1 MNANISVFVTCVEEI
16 MYLLLYIITDDC
28 TFKEF
33 FTIKA
38 IKLLIT
44 RLM

>member
-1 MNANISVFVTCVEEI
+1 MNANVSVFVTCVEEI

-28 TFKEF
+28 TFKIF
-33 FTIKA
+33 FTVKA
-38 IKLLIT
+38 IKLPII